1 MGMVIL
7 LANQIAAF
15 LLSLCPYLSLVLGFS
30 VSLVFFFIFF
40 GLFKLLV
47 LTFLAKMKSKPS
59 EIKVNGRLS
68 R

>member
-30 VSLVFFFIFF
+30 VSLVFF
-40 GLFKLLV
+40 LYSLV
-47 LTFLAKMKSKPS
+47 YL
-59 EIKVNGRLS
+59 NY
-68 R
+68 

>member
-30 VSLVFFFIFF
+30 VSLVFFYIWFI
-40 GLFKLLV
+40 
-47 LTFLAKMKSKPS
+47 
-59 EIKVNGRLS
+59 
-68 R
+68 